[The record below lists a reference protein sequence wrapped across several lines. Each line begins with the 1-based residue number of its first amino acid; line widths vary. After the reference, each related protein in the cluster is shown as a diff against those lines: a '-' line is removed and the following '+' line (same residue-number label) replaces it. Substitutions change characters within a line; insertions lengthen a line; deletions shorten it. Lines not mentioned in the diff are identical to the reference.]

1 MKAKIDPIRFEVIT
15 NALDSIAEEMAVVI
29 VRSAHSPIIRE
40 ALDFSAAVM
49 DRDGL
54 MVSQARLTPGHMGSF
69 PHAMRE
75 LIKQYS
81 DDIHP
86 DDIFITNDPYGG
98 GGMHLPDIYIIKPV
112 FFEKKLEGYV
122 TTLCHHND
130 VGGITA
136 GSNAVFAKE
145 IYQEGIRI
153 PLVKLYNKGQV
164 NNIVLKFI
172 EKNVRIPVEILGD
185 LNSQVSAC
193 WSAEKQ
199 FLALLEKYGSKTLR
213 QYTNEMLNLTEQVM
227 RDVIKEIPD
236 GIYENHDFIDGFGE
250 DPKPIRF
257 QVKITIKDDEM
268 TVDWTGTSPQVPAAI
283 NAPVPWTFS
292 HTYIAMRC
300 LVNIEIPSA
309 EGYMRPIKVIVPPGT
324 LLNPKLPGA
333 ANARGMTGGRMLEV
347 LFKALEKAVPGRC
360 LAGGGSEPGSFGFG
374 GIYKGKPF
382 VTRLGIWG
390 SWGGRLNYDG
400 NDGLSYLSGNQSNQ
414 PIELVETGGPIEV
427 VRYTYIPN
435 TGGPGKSRGGLS
447 VALELK
453 LLAEEA
459 TYTARSDRR
468 YNLPF
473 GLHGGKEGTPS
484 WLILNIGDPEQK
496 VLPVL
501 QTEALDVKKN
511 DRIIYIKE
519 GSGGYGDP
527 YERDTRKV
535 LEDVL
540 EEKFDIEY
548 ALQEYGVF
556 IDPVTLEV
564 DELETK
570 KLRNQSSIEL
580 DPYSHVKYSIIH
592 VGLDPNF
599 LKTYKKML

>member
-1 MKAKIDPIRFEVIT
+1 MKPNIDPIRFEVIT

-49 DRDGL
+49 DRDGFML
-54 MVSQARLTPGHMGSF
+54 SQARLTPGHMGSF

-75 LIKQYS
+75 LIKKFS
-81 DDIHP
+81 NDMNP

-112 FFEKKLEGYV
+112 FFEEKLEGYV

-145 IYQEGIRI
+145 ICQEGIRI
-153 PLVKLYNKGQV
+153 PLVKFYDKGKV
-164 NNIVLKFI
+164 NNIVLEFI
-172 EKNVRIPVEILGD
+172 AKNVRIPVEILGD

-199 FLALLEKYGSKTLR
+199 FLDLLEKYGSKTLR
-213 QYTNEMLNLTEQVM
+213 LYTNEMLDLTERVM
-227 RDVIKEIPD
+227 RDVIKDIPD
-236 GIYENHDFIDGFGE
+236 GVYENHDFIDGFGE
-250 DPKPIRF
+250 NPEPIRF
-257 QVKITIKDDEM
+257 QVKITVNGDEM

-300 LVNIEIPSA
+300 LVNMDIPSA
-309 EGYMRPIKVIVPPGT
+309 EGYMRPINVIVPSGT
-324 LLNPKLPGA
+324 VLNPKFPGA

-347 LFKALEKAVPGRC
+347 LFRALEKAIPGRC

-374 GIYKGKPF
+374 GVYKGKQF

-390 SWGGRLNYDG
+390 SWGGRLDFDG

-414 PIELVETGGPIEV
+414 PIELVETGAPIEV
-427 VRYTYIPN
+427 VRYGYIAN

-453 LLAEEA
+453 LLADEA

-473 GLHGGKEGTPS
+473 GLQGGKVGTPS
-484 WLILNIGDPEQK
+484 WLVLNIGDQEQK

-501 QTEALDVKKN
+501 QTEALNVKKN

-519 GSGGYGDP
+519 GSGGYGHP
-527 YERDTRKV
+527 FERDPHKV

-540 EEKFDIEY
+540 EQKMSIEY
-548 ALQEYGVF
+548 AKQEYGVV
-556 IDPVTLEV
+556 IDLITLEV
-564 DELETK
+564 DEIKTK
-570 KLRNQSSIEL
+570 ELRNQIIDEL
-580 DPYSHVKYSIIH
+580 NQLSHVEYSIRSI
-592 VGLDPNF
+592 GLDPISRK
-599 LKTYKKML
+599 KTNN

>member
-1 MKAKIDPIRFEVIT
+1 MKAKIDPIRFEVIA

-69 PHAMRE
+69 PHAMQA
-75 LIKQYS
+75 LITEYS
-81 DDIHP
+81 SDMNP

-112 FFEKKLEGYV
+112 FFDGKLEGYV

-130 VGGITA
+130 VGGISA

-153 PLVKLYNKGQV
+153 PLVKLYEKGKL
-164 NNIVLKFI
+164 NNIVIKFI
-172 EKNVRIPVEILGD
+172 EKNVRIPVEITGD

-199 FLALLEKYGSKTLR
+199 FLALLEKYGSKVLR
-213 QYTNEMLNLTEQVM
+213 LYTNEMLNLTERVM
-227 RDVIKEIPD
+227 RDVINDIPD
-236 GIYENHDFIDGFGE
+236 GVYESYDFIDGFGE
-250 DPKPIRF
+250 NPKPIRI
-257 QVKITIKDDEM
+257 QVKIIVKGDAM

-283 NAPVPWTFS
+283 NAPIPWTFS

-300 LVNIEIPSA
+300 LVKIDIPSA
-309 EGYMRPIKVIVPPGT
+309 EGYMRPIDVIVPPGT
-324 LLNPKLPGA
+324 LLNPNLPGA

-347 LFKALEKAVPGRC
+347 LFQALEKAIPGSC
-360 LAGGGSEPGSFGFG
+360 LAGGGTEPGSFGFG
-374 GIYKGKPF
+374 GIHEGKPF

-390 SWGGRLNYDG
+390 SWGGRLNFDG

-414 PIELVETGGPIEV
+414 PIELVEAGGPIEV
-427 VRYTYIPN
+427 VRYGYIPN

-453 LLAEEA
+453 LLADEA

-473 GLHGGKEGTPS
+473 GLHGGKVGTPS
-484 WLILNIGDPEQK
+484 WLVLNFGDPDQK

-501 QTEALDVKKN
+501 QTEALDIKKN
-511 DRIIYIKE
+511 DRILYVKE
-519 GSGGYGDP
+519 GSGGYGNP
-527 YERDTRKV
+527 FERDPQKV

-540 EEKFDIEY
+540 EEKFSIEY
-548 ALQEYGVF
+548 SKHQYGVI
-556 IDPVTLEV
+556 IDPIKLNV
-564 DELETK
+564 DESKTEK
-570 KLRNQSSIEL
+570 FRNKNFDTL
-580 DPYSHVKYSIIH
+580 DEFSHVNYSIRSI
-592 VGLDPNF
+592 GLDPSLRQKYSN
-599 LKTYKKML
+599 